1 MASISSLGVGSG
13 LDAESIVTK
22 LMAVEKLPL
31 TRLTTRTAGYNA
43 KISAYGAISSALAT
57 LKTAANAF
65 YSTKTNLLTSTVS
78 DATVA
83 SATSGTSASSG
94 TYALEI
100 SQLAKAHSLSS
111 RVAGASETMGTGS
124 LAISNGSNSFS
135 VTIDSTNNTLAGI
148 RDAINASSTNT
159 SVRANILTDTSGARL
174 VLTSKE
180 TGASNTISIAVTD
193 NDGNNTDA
201 YNALSNTTPGL
212 SQLSFTSGGNNLTQ
226 VQAAQNAQVK
236 LDNVDLSFSSNTV
249 VDAIPG
255 VTLKLTKENAGTPA
269 TVTIARDSTGIK
281 KVADDFVKAYNDLH
295 STIVKNTAANPST
308 TLSTSTDAAS
318 TASALTGD
326 STVRSIDRQMRD
338 ALRTV
343 PSGVTGALTQ
353 LADAGISIDS
363 SGVMSVDATKFQKAV
378 DTNFS
383 GLQSM
388 MDGYGKAV
396 NTLVTTLTD
405 TNGVISARTT
415 GLKDSIKLL
424 DNQKEM
430 LNNRLTSIEKR
441 YRARFSSLDTMISGM
456 QTTSTFLTQQIAK
469 M

>member
-1 MASISSLGVGSG
+1 MAGITSLGVGSG
-13 LDAESIVTK
+13 LDAESIVNK

-31 TRLTTRTAGYNA
+31 SRLATRTSGYNA
-43 KISAYGAISSALAT
+43 KISAYGAISSALSS

-83 SATSGTSASSG
+83 SATSGTSASAG
-94 TYALEI
+94 TYSLEV

-111 RVAGASETMGTGS
+111 RVAGAAETMGTGS

-135 VTIDSTNNTLAGI
+135 VTVDGTNNTLAGI
-148 RDAINASSTNT
+148 RDAINANASNT

-193 NDGNNTDA
+193 TDGNHTDA
-201 YNALSNTTPGL
+201 YDALTNTNPGL
-212 SQLSFTSGGNNLTQ
+212 SQLAFTGGTSNLSQ
-226 VQAAQNAQVK
+226 VQAGQNAQVK
-236 LDNVDLSFSSNTV
+236 LDNVNLSFSSNTV

-255 VTLKLTKENAGTPA
+255 VTLKLSKENTGTPA
-269 TVTIARDSTGIK
+269 TITIARDSTGIK
-281 KVADDFVKAYNDLH
+281 KVADDFVKAYNDLRGVI
-295 STIVKNTAANPST
+295 TKNTAVTPST
-308 TLSTSTDAAS
+308 TLSTSTSAA
-318 TASALTGD
+318 TNASPLTGD
-326 STVRSIDRQMRD
+326 STVRSIDRQMRE

-343 PSGVTGALTQ
+343 PAGVSGNLTQ

-378 DTNFS
+378 DNNFS

-396 NTLVTTLTD
+396 TSLITTLTD

-441 YRARFSSLDTMISGM
+441 YRARFTALDTMVAGM
-456 QTTSTFLTQQIAK
+456 QSTGSFLSQQLARL
-469 M
+469 

>member
-1 MASISSLGVGSG
+1 
-13 LDAESIVTK
+13 
-22 LMAVEKLPL
+22 
-31 TRLTTRTAGYNA
+31 
-43 KISAYGAISSALAT
+43 
-57 LKTAANAF
+57 
-65 YSTKTNLLTSTVS
+65 
-78 DATVA
+78 
-83 SATSGTSASSG
+83 
-94 TYALEI
+94 
-100 SQLAKAHSLSS
+100 
-111 RVAGASETMGTGS
+111 MGTGS

-255 VTLKLTKENAGTPA
+255 VTLKLTKENVGTPA

-295 STIVKNTAANPST
+295 STIAKNTAANPST

-326 STVRSIDRQMRD
+326 STARSIDRQMRE